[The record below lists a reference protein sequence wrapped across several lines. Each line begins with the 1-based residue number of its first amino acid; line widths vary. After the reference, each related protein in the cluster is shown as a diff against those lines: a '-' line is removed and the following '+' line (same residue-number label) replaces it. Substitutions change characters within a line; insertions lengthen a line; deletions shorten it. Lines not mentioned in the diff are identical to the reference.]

1 MKDIPT
7 KDLEYIAAG
16 QMDKVSA
23 ATLEK
28 LAQSED
34 QSVFNPKV
42 PYSGAAET
50 ARAAFRG
57 ATFGFGD
64 EIEAGVRSM
73 FEDRPYREIRDQLRA
88 QQNQFRAD
96 MPQVATP
103 TEIGSSIATPMG
115 LMGMFGSK
123 LPAGYQAL
131 IASNRPVEQVVR
143 GGVAGGGAGALTAL
157 GEANEISG
165 SGGNMLESGVKSG
178 AVGAGVPLVLKGSG
192 AMIRGVLNGL
202 GVGDQ
207 SDAAYRIIANRLQKD
222 DLTPDEALAAL
233 DDLRKAGVPNVVIA
247 DLGKNL
253 QDLAYRAYVVPS
265 GAKNQTLRFLESR
278 LIDQPSEIV
287 RGLAD
292 KAGLN
297 KNVNGYEY
305 LQGLAENQRLAAQA
319 AYPKAYSI
327 EVPAAPFQK
336 FVNRP
341 VFQQAYK
348 EAQKRASAYG
358 QPLPS
363 FDALV
368 VDKSI
373 PTLLAPAKTIPTD
386 VLHQMKIG
394 LDRLIEAETDKV
406 TGKVTGFGRDL
417 TIVKNE
423 FNETIKSL
431 NPQYAKANAEFA
443 DSSRLQDAF
452 STGQGYQ
459 KLDTKEALDK
469 LKKMNPAEKEAFRLG
484 LMADINQRLENFKGG
499 DFVRQI
505 FKSDKQKSLLRY
517 AFDDQKKY
525 DEFVKYVNGLES
537 QSKTAKNI
545 LGNSRTDERITVG
558 QNTDDYA
565 ALAQAAVS
573 GNPTNIALSV
583 LRSTA
588 SRARGISGETS
599 EALQKRLFTVDPVEQ
614 TAILNELRRRTQ
626 GKPLNLTSGAA
637 GLGAATGFFG
647 N

>member
-1 MKDIPT
+1 MSGAMKDIPA

-16 QMDKVSA
+16 QMDKVSS

-28 LAQSED
+28 LANQEG
-34 QSVFNPKV
+34 QSVFNPRV
-42 PYSGAAET
+42 PYSAPAET

-73 FEDRPYREIRDQLRA
+73 FEDRPYRQIRDQLRA

-96 MPQVATP
+96 MPNVATP
-103 TEIGSSIATPMG
+103 TEIGSSIATPLGAMSIV
-115 LMGMFGSK
+115 GSK
-123 LPAGYQAL
+123 LPTGVQAL
-131 IASNRPVEQVVR
+131 IASNRPVEQIFR
-143 GGVAGGGAGALTAL
+143 GGVVGGAAGGLTAL
-157 GEANEISG
+157 GEANELAG
-165 SGGNMLESGVKSG
+165 SGGNVIESGAKSG
-178 AVGAGVPLVLKGSG
+178 VIGAGVPLLLKGSG
-192 AMIRGVLNGL
+192 ALIRNVLNGM

-222 DLTPDEALAAL
+222 DLTPDEAMAAL

-278 LIDQPSEIV
+278 LIDQPSDIV
-287 RGLAD
+287 QGLAD

-305 LQGLAENQRLAAQA
+305 LQGLAESQRLAAQA

-327 EVPAAPFQK
+327 EVPAAPFEK
-336 FVNRP
+336 YVNRP
-341 VFQQAYK
+341 VFEQAYR
-348 EAQKRASAYG
+348 EAEKRAAVYG
-358 QPLPS
+358 EALPP
-363 FDALV
+363 FEQLV
-368 VDKSI
+368 
-373 PTLLAPAKTIPTD
+373 TAKTIPTEI
-386 VLHQMKIG
+386 LHRMKIG
-394 LDRLIEAETDKV
+394 LDRVIEGETDKV
-406 TGKVTGFGRDL
+406 TNKITGYGNDVKN
-417 TIVKNE
+417 VKNE

-431 NPQYAKANAEFA
+431 NPQYAKSNAEFA

-459 KLDTKEALDK
+459 KLDTKEALAK

-484 LMADINQRLENFKGG
+484 MMADINQRLENFKGG
-499 DFVRQI
+499 DFVRQV

-525 DEFVKYVNGLES
+525 DEFVRYVNGLET
-537 QSKTAKNI
+537 QRKTSDNV
-545 LGNSRTDERITVG
+545 LGNSRTAERVAISE
-558 QNTDDYA
+558 NTDELA
-565 ALAQAAVS
+565 SIAQATVT
-573 GNPTNIALSV
+573 GNPVNIALAA
-583 LRSTA
+583 LRSAA

-614 TAILNELRRRTQ
+614 RAILNELRRRTQ
-626 GKPLNLTSGAA
+626 GRPLNLTSGAA
-637 GLGAATGFFG
+637 GLGAATGLLG